1 MCFGHCT
8 KNISKK
14 RGIKH
19 TSRANFCVN
28 ATQQSRQI
36 QEIRMKIMVP
46 NSGMKHESKTML
58 EVIRGLVLD
67 FVLYFV
73 TV

>member
-1 MCFGHCT
+1 MF
-8 KNISKK
+8 
-14 RGIKH
+14 
-19 TSRANFCVN
+19 VN
-28 ATQQSRQI
+28 A
-36 QEIRMKIMVP
+36 
-46 NSGMKHESKTML
+46 GMKHNSETIL